1 VRLKAFISTYFL
13 FLLVLF
19 SFIGI
24 ITGYMTNSQTNM
36 LREKNFREFQTI
48 SASLARDIQL
58 IYGSSQGLFGADIS
72 EAVKSFVSVYADYY
86 RQHGIEISLTDL
98 SSIEHP
104 DDVFLTAEISFIQ
117 QEREHFIKITG
128 ALHSASQFFQLD
140 YYSNITGSIMDI
152 RNMQRVFLIFSIIFS
167 VIAAFGLYLI
177 LLRIF
182 RPLGIVASASQKI
195 ADGDYG
201 ERIHVKG
208 INEIS
213 SMAMGFNR
221 MADQIE
227 RQIYLLKEETISKQQ
242 FIDNFAH
249 EIRTPLTSIYGYAEY
264 IQRTPFDEDEI
275 IESMQFIMAEA
286 NHMKKIA
293 NSLLELATLRNY
305 RPVKNEI
312 LISDLFE
319 EVQQTLK
326 KALHEGNIQL
336 ICRNEVEVIEGQ
348 GDLIKSLLL
357 NLCSNAIKSCTPND
371 GVIYLEAKKENGKT
385 VLSVSDNGCGISDEE
400 IARITE
406 PFYRIDKARSREH
419 GGAGL
424 GLTLCRQIAEVHG
437 AEMILESLVGS
448 GTKVTITFTNPK

>member
-1 VRLKAFISTYFL
+1 VRLKVFLSTYFL

-24 ITGYMTNSQTNM
+24 ISGYMTGSQTNM
-36 LREKNFREFQTI
+36 LREKSFREFQTI

-58 IYGSSQGLFGADIS
+58 VYGSSQGLFGADIS
-72 EAVKSFVSVYADYY
+72 EAVNSFVGVYARYY
-86 RQHGIEISLTDL
+86 EQHGIEISLTDL
-98 SSIEHP
+98 PSIEHP
-104 DDVFLTAEISFIQ
+104 DDIFLTAEISFIQ
-117 QEREHFIKITG
+117 QEGEHFIHITG
-128 ALHSASQFFQLD
+128 ALPSEFQFFQMD
-140 YYSNITGSIMDI
+140 YYSNITENMMDI
-152 RNMQRVFLIFSIIFS
+152 RNMQRVFLMFSIVFS

-213 SMAMGFNR
+213 SMAMDFNR
-221 MADQIE
+221 MAEKIE
-227 RQIYLLKEETISKQQ
+227 RQIFLLKEEAISKQQ

-264 IQRTPFDEDEI
+264 IQRTPFDEGEI

-305 RPVKNEI
+305 RPVKGEI
-312 LISDLFE
+312 LIRDLFE
-319 EVQQTLK
+319 EVKQTLK

-336 ICRNEVEVIEGQ
+336 TCKNEVDAIEGQ
-348 GDLIKSLLL
+348 EDLIKSLLL
-357 NLCSNAIKSCTPND
+357 NLCLNAIKSCTPND
-371 GVIYLEAKKENGKT
+371 GVINLEAKKHNGKT
-385 VLSVSDNGCGISDEE
+385 SLSVSDNGCGISDEE

-424 GLTLCRQIAEVHG
+424 GLTLCRQITEVHG
-437 AEMILESLVGS
+437 AEMIIESLVGS
-448 GTKVTITFTNPK
+448 GTKVTITFTNP